1 MRETAMRTPSLV
13 ARTVVTAAAAALL
26 VLASAAFAL
35 AKEGGIVTL
44 SAPIPRDAE
53 PGSTLTVEFTVTVP
67 GEDGMTP
74 LTGSPMVLKL
84 SGPDGTTTEAMAAAH
99 GTPGTYVA
107 SIEVPA
113 SGITT
118 ATFGLR
124 GTATAADGTTSLQ
137 DIAFDVDGLLFT
149 TSPHAA
155 TGPTRGPT
163 TSGPHL
169 RLAAAAALAAVVA
182 VVGVGLLLNAGRRR
196 SMRSA

>member
-1 MRETAMRTPSLV
+1 MRTPSFA
-13 ARTVVTAAAAALL
+13 ARTVVAAAAALIA

-44 SAPIPRDAE
+44 TTPIPRDAE
-53 PGSTLTVEFTVTVP
+53 PGSTLTVEFTVMVP

-84 SGPDGTTTEAMAAAH
+84 TGPDGTTTEAMAGER

-107 SIEVPA
+107 TIEVPA
-113 SGITT
+113 SGIKT

-124 GTATAADGTTSLQ
+124 GTATSADGTTSLR
-137 DIAFDVDGLLFT
+137 DVAFDVDGLLFT

-155 TGPTRGPT
+155 SSPTGGPT
-163 TSGPHL
+163 TSGPDP

-182 VVGVGLLLNAGRRR
+182 VIGAGLLLNAGRRR